1 MHEPKKR
8 PHTKNKI
15 MRFKMCVRLSTEM
28 QKMLVNLLRIHI
40 PKIMTKMYSFMG
52 FGAMKRNEFQLK
64 SLCVAKKNQTNESD
78 AHGSAY

>member
-15 MRFKMCVRLSTEM
+15 MRFKMCVRLSTEI

-40 PKIMTKMYSFMG
+40 PKIMTENVFIHG
-52 FGAMKRNEFQLK
+52 IWCDETQWIPAV
-64 SLCVAKKNQTNESD
+64 CVWRKKNQTNESD